1 VAYIYFFLVFE
12 LLYNM
17 VGYFLEEEGRKGAG
31 NADDGDGGSWEES
44 MILQYSLIVTRA
56 NM

>member
-1 VAYIYFFLVFE
+1 
-12 LLYNM
+12 M